1 MIVLNKKLFI
11 ALLSFFL
18 FVFSSSLWALE
29 RNDFYG
35 NWALKYA
42 GGYGYEFRFK
52 ENYIVYVILHQKDS
66 FWVFKGVYTVEHNEL
81 RINISDMKNES
92 DESNIENSENF
103 LKARS
108 QFVFKVKKNSRT
120 AIELSPTKITVDDN
134 DSPGYFEPKFLL
146 KAVK

>member
-1 MIVLNKKLFI
+1 M
-11 ALLSFFL
+11 
-18 FVFSSSLWALE
+18 
-29 RNDFYG
+29 
-35 NWALKYA
+35 
-42 GGYGYEFRFK
+42 
-52 ENYIVYVILHQKDS
+52 
-66 FWVFKGVYTVEHNEL
+66 YTVEHNEL